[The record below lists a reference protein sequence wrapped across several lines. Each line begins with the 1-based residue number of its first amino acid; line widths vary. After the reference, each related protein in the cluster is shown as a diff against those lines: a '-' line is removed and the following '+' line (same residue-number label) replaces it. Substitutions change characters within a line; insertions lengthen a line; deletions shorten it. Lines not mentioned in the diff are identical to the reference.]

1 MVSQLAHLRG
11 TRNRSSQ
18 ETAAA
23 TADFEIVFLKNDFE
37 IVLLKND
44 FEIVLQKSFFKYDF
58 EIVFEKSCFR
68 NRVFETLGAP

>member
-1 MVSQLAHLRG
+1 MVSQLARLRG

-18 ETAAA
+18 ETAAT
-23 TADFEIVFLKNDFE
+23 TADFEIVFK
-37 IVLLKND
+37 KND